1 MTITTGVT
9 SQNMPAAFLPSP
21 SRGLWHLGPIP
32 IRAYA
37 ICVVLGIVVGLWV
50 ANRRYLRI
58 GGRVGMILDVAT
70 VAVPA
75 GLAGARLYSV
85 VTEYELYFGHGH
97 DWTDALRIWDGR
109 LGMPGAIAFG
119 ALGAWIVCRREAAE
133 LAPIAGAVAPGLAFA
148 QAIGRWGNW
157 FNQERYGHPTTL
169 PWAVQISPQHR
180 LAGYLNFATFQP
192 MFLYESMWDAL
203 VGVLVI
209 YAARRFLLTGDRT
222 FALYAGLYAIGRF
235 WTEGM
240 QLSYSPHQFGLRV
253 DQVVMVVAL
262 AGAAAYLYL
271 TRHKRGPDFVAPADD
286 GAGASGRV
294 GAGVSPRSDVGGDV
308 SGSGPAAGIAGADN
322 GAAVDAD
329 DPGRA
334 VDGADDLGR
343 VRGDALGIGAAA
355 EPALG

>member
-1 MTITTGVT
+1 
-9 SQNMPAAFLPSP
+9 MPAAFLPSP
-21 SRGLWHLGPIP
+21 SRGLWHLGPVS

-58 GGRVGMILDVAT
+58 GGRAGMILDVAT
-70 VAVPA
+70 VAVPT

-85 VTEYELYFGHGH
+85 LTEYQLYFGHGH
-97 DWTDALRIWDGR
+97 DWTNVLRIWDGR
-109 LGMPGAIAFG
+109 LGIPGAIACG
-119 ALGAWIVCRREAAE
+119 ALGAWIVCRRKAVE

-169 PWAVQISPQHR
+169 PWAVEISPEHR

-192 MFLYESMWDAL
+192 MFLYESAWDAL

-253 DQVVMVVAL
+253 DQVVMVLAL

-271 TRHKRGPDFVAPADD
+271 TRNKRGPDFVAPADD
-286 GAGASGRV
+286 GTSTRDRV
-294 GAGVSPRSDVGGDV
+294 GANVSPRRDVGGNV
-308 SGSGPAAGIAGADN
+308 SESGPAPAIAGTDDSS
-322 GAAVDAD
+322 AADAD

-334 VDGADDLGR
+334 VEGTDDLGR
-343 VRGDALGIGAAA
+343 VRGEALGIGTDA
-355 EPALG
+355 EPAAG

>member
-1 MTITTGVT
+1 
-9 SQNMPAAFLPSP
+9 MPAAFLPSP

-58 GGRVGMILDVAT
+58 GGRPGMILDVAI
-70 VAVPA
+70 VAVPT

-85 VTEYELYFGHGH
+85 LTEYELYFGHGR
-97 DWTDALRIWDGR
+97 DWTYALRIWDGR
-109 LGMPGAIAFG
+109 LGVPGGIVFG
-119 ALGAWIVCRREAAE
+119 ALGAWIVCRRERVY

-157 FNQERYGHPTTL
+157 FSQERYGHPTGL
-169 PWAVQISPQHR
+169 PWAVEISPEHR
-180 LAGYLNFATFQP
+180 LAGYLNFSTFQP
-192 MFLYESMWDAL
+192 MFLYESVWDAL

-209 YAARRFLLTGDRT
+209 YAAHRFLLTGDRT
-222 FALYAGLYAIGRF
+222 FAVYAGLYALGRF

-253 DQVVMVVAL
+253 DQVMMVLVVI
-262 AGAAAYLYL
+262 GAAAYLYL
-271 TRHKRGPDFVAPADD
+271 TRHRRGPDFIAPPDD
-286 GAGASGRV
+286 TDTNLPAV
-294 GAGVSPRSDVGGDV
+294 GAGTRTREP
-308 SGSGPAAGIAGADN
+308 
-322 GAAVDAD
+322 
-329 DPGRA
+329 DPGTA
-334 VDGADDLGR
+334 NDGADDPEDQSR

-355 EPALG
+355 ESAPG

>member
-1 MTITTGVT
+1 
-9 SQNMPAAFLPSP
+9 MPAAFLPSP

-58 GGRVGMILDVAT
+58 GGRPGMILDVAT
-70 VAVPA
+70 VAVPT

-85 VTEYELYFGHGH
+85 LTEYELYFGHGH
-97 DWTDALRIWDGR
+97 DWTYALRIWDGR
-109 LGMPGAIAFG
+109 LGVPGGVVFG
-119 ALGAWIVCRREAAE
+119 AVGAWIVCRRERVY
-133 LAPIAGAVAPGLAFA
+133 LAPVAGAVAPGLAFA

-157 FNQERYGHPTTL
+157 FSQERYGHPSGL
-169 PWAVQISPQHR
+169 PWAVEISPEHR
-180 LAGYLNFATFQP
+180 LAGYLNFSTFQP
-192 MFLYESMWDAL
+192 MFLYESAWDAL

-222 FALYAGLYAIGRF
+222 FAVYAGLYALGRF

-253 DQVVMVVAL
+253 DQVLMVLVVI
-262 AGAAAYLYL
+262 GAAAYLYL
-271 TRHKRGPDFVAPADD
+271 TRHRRGPDFIAPPDD
-286 GAGASGRV
+286 TDTNAPV
-294 GAGVSPRSDVGGDV
+294 GAGTRTHE
-308 SGSGPAAGIAGADN
+308 SGPRIAID
-322 GAAVDAD
+322 DAD
-329 DPGRA
+329 DA
-334 VDGADDLGR
+334 VSDADDQSR

-355 EPALG
+355 ESAPS

>member
-1 MTITTGVT
+1 MRRITITTGVT

-58 GGRVGMILDVAT
+58 GGRPGMILDVAT
-70 VAVPA
+70 VAVPT

-85 VTEYELYFGHGH
+85 LTEYELYFGNGH

-109 LGMPGAIAFG
+109 LGVPGGVVFGAI
-119 ALGAWIVCRREAAE
+119 GAWIVCRRERVY

-157 FNQERYGHPTTL
+157 FSQERYGHPSGL
-169 PWAVQISPQHR
+169 PWAVEISPEHR
-180 LAGYLNFATFQP
+180 LAGYLNFSTFQP
-192 MFLYESMWDAL
+192 MFLYESIWDAL

-222 FALYAGLYAIGRF
+222 FAVYAGLYALGRF

-253 DQVVMVVAL
+253 DQVLMVLVVI
-262 AGAAAYLYL
+262 GAAAYLYL
-271 TRHKRGPDFVAPADD
+271 TRHRRGPDFIAPPDD
-286 GAGASGRV
+286 TGPITRV
-294 GAGVSPRSDVGGDV
+294 GARARDQVGE
-308 SGSGPAAGIAGADN
+308 SGSGTASDD
-322 GAAVDAD
+322 AVADAD
-329 DPGRA
+329 DQS
-334 VDGADDLGR
+334 R
-343 VRGDALGIGAAA
+343 VPGDALGIGATA
-355 EPALG
+355 ESAPG